1 MVVAVIVALL
11 IIGAGLAVSAV
22 FMLAGLAWSLLA
34 AAAALMA
41 FAILLRQGLSH
52 E

>member
-1 MVVAVIVALL
+1 MVVAVILALL
-11 IIGAGLAVSAV
+11 IVGAGLAVSAV

-34 AAAALMA
+34 GGVALIA